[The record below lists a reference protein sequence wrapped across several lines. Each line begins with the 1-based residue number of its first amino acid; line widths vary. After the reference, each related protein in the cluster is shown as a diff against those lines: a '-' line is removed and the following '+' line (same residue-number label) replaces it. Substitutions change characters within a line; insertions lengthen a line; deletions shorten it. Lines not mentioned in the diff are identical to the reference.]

1 MCVCALAI
9 HTNISRWGGLLGSFV
24 FGWGQLRFR
33 QEQDSC
39 GFGSSV
45 IKSLNE
51 GETAGVLASV
61 QLLFYTGGGVIVV
74 FGSLWL
80 K

>member
-9 HTNISRWGGLLGSFV
+9 HTTVSPWGGLLGSFV

-33 QEQDSC
+33 QERDSC

-45 IKSLNE
+45 IESLNE
-51 GETAGVLASV
+51 GETGGVLASV
-61 QLLFYTGGGVIVV
+61 QLLFYTGVG
-74 FGSLWL
+74 WL
-80 K
+80 